1 MSTPITPTSA
11 ASAPSQNTEKANDP
25 HSVGFKETFTSLIIA
40 FALAFVFR
48 GFVVEPYVI
57 PTNSMAPTLLGA
69 HVRVTDP
76 DTGYSWPVTTW
87 YQQQAGGSSVPLPQ
101 QGGTYRGMEMGP
113 MRLYDPMTRQ
123 PIENAKGLP
132 TLAGDRIF
140 VLRYTEPVFSPTRYD
155 VVVFKTPT
163 SPDVNFIKR
172 LIGLPNEEIAL
183 IDGDVFVRPRSAS
196 VKEDGVNTW
205 LLDGWTVAAKPPIV
219 QRAVWQAVFDSRYAP
234 AKTKDGKPFQGP
246 FLGGAGW
253 DIAGKSS
260 YEYTGSG
267 PSKLRW
273 DTEPLEKL
281 DLLVAENAGSMDG
294 DKIRRAARSQWMLI
308 DRFPM
313 DENFPEIMKSTNSQQ
328 LTSPNSGQVAY
339 FPVSDLRMSASI
351 EPKTQ
356 GESFTAVINTRGHEF
371 RGRLSPKGDGYEA
384 TVEMRTQGE
393 NSEWKILDARPISGV
408 MQAGKVTNFEFWH
421 YDQQVQVWI
430 EGKIAAAHQYA
441 WTPANRVKNT
451 LGKTIEEIWEADAV
465 TTKPSPPRSMYGN
478 PSLYCKPAPWFEVSG
493 PVKLHRIAIDRDL
506 FYQPVMVGVQ
516 PGGLFEKAAGGGCPS
531 PKTRK
536 LLGPDQYFV
545 CGDNSPMS
553 SDARDWNTVDPW
565 VAALVDPT
573 PGIVPSKLMIGKAF
587 MVYFPAVQQREMLGT
602 KVPMI
607 DAGRVRWIN

>member
-1 MSTPITPTSA
+1 MSTSPTPNTTTP
-11 ASAPSQNTEKANDP
+11 ASTPAVDKADP

-87 YQQQAGGSSVPLPQ
+87 FQDRNGASSSPLPR
-101 QGGTYRGMEMGP
+101 QGGTLNGVDMGP

-140 VLRYTEPVFSPTRYD
+140 VLRYIEPLFSPTRYD

-183 IDGDVFVRPRSAS
+183 IDGDVFVRQRSAS

-219 QRAVWQAVFDSRYAP
+219 QRAVWQPVFDSRYAP
-234 AKTKDGKPFQGP
+234 ATTKDGKPFQGP
-246 FLGGAGW
+246 FLGDAGW
-253 DIAGKSS
+253 DIAGKST

-267 PSKLRW
+267 PSKLQW
-273 DTEPLEKL
+273 NTEPLEKF
-281 DLLVAENAGSMDG
+281 DLLLALRAGSMEG
-294 DKIRRAARSQWMLI
+294 DRARRAARSQWMLL

-313 DENFPEIMKSTNSQQ
+313 DECFPEYPQGGRASGLTNPAYGQ
-328 LTSPNSGQVAY
+328 LAY
-339 FPVSDLRMSASI
+339 FPVSDLRMAASI
-351 EPKTQ
+351 EPKTA
-356 GESFTAVINTRGHEF
+356 GESFSATIRTRGHEF
-371 RGRLSPKGDGYEA
+371 RGRLAPKGDKYEA
-384 TVEMRTQGE
+384 IVEMRAE
-393 NSEWKILDARPISGV
+393 DANSGWKLLDARPVDGV
-408 MQAGKVTNFEFWH
+408 MQVGKVTNFEFWH

-441 WTPANRVKNT
+441 WSPSERVKNT
-451 LGKTIEEIWEADAV
+451 LSKTIEDIWNDDAV
-465 TTKPSPPRSMYGN
+465 ITRENPPRTTYGN

-493 PVKLHRIAIDRDL
+493 AVKLHRVAVDRDL
-506 FYQPVMVGVQ
+506 FYQPVMGVD
-516 PGGLFEKAAGGGCPS
+516 KAAAGGCPS
-531 PKTRK
+531 ANTRK

-553 SDARDWNTVDPW
+553 SDARDWSTVDPW
-565 VAALVDPT
+565 VENLIDPT
-573 PGIVPSKLMIGKAF
+573 VGVVHSKLMIGKAF